1 MEEACFVFRRI
12 LLACVNFTTNDFKEE
27 HNRDMSEAL
36 STLWSYVVTAVD
48 MALNKQESKIKELE
62 E

>member
-12 LLACVNFTTNDFKEE
+12 LLASTNSTTNGCSEE
-27 HNRDMSEAL
+27 HNRDMTEAL

-48 MALNKQESKIKELE
+48 MALAKQESRIKELE